1 MGAPDAD
8 LPQPRHETAVAC
20 EDYHR
25 LLVCPGEQK
34 FDCLA
39 ANRNRFTM
47 SAQEIIAE
55 LSKLEPIE
63 LQLVKQKLQEWES
76 LAQHEPRTRW
86 GQALLE
92 ITGTAEDLPAD
103 FSVNHDHYL
112 YGTRAISPIERL
124 EVPLVN

>member
-39 ANRNRFTM
+39 ANRFTM
-47 SAQEIIAE
+47 SAQEIIAK
-55 LSKLEPIE
+55 LSKLEPVE

-76 LAQHEPRTRW
+76 LAQHETRP
-86 GQALLE
+86 GGDRRCSRSQAQPK
-92 ITGTAEDLPAD
+92 ICRP
-103 FSVNHDHYL
+103 
-112 YGTRAISPIERL
+112 ISR
-124 EVPLVN
+124 